1 MQLDILRISGATK
14 GGMLELS
21 VILRIASVHIINEH
35 YINIQRR
42 PYGIDYLLRICFAC
56 K

>member
-21 VILRIASVHIINEH
+21 VILRIASVHIINETL
-35 YINIQRR
+35 YQ
-42 PYGIDYLLRICFAC
+42 YSKKALWY
-56 K
+56 